1 MTTTNAELIATA
13 TAFKAAM
20 SDANTDAPAPG
31 SILDL
36 WLRTADALEAEERAH
51 GHAAD
56 RVLALSAQLEA
67 ATTITDEQ
75 VERAAKALFSIEEP
89 DRNAFRWNREH
100 PTEGLAWHGY
110 WLDAARAALTA
121 ALTEGERR

>member
-36 WLRTADALEAEERAH
+36 WLRTADALEA
-51 GHAAD
+51 
-56 RVLALSAQLEA
+56 
-67 ATTITDEQ
+67 ATTIAEHMPRLTNKE
-75 VERAAKALFSIEEP
+75 ALVRYPEFNL
-89 DRNAFRWNREH
+89 DGNRTWNA
-100 PTEGLAWHGY
+100 T
-110 WLDAARAALTA
+110 
-121 ALTEGERR
+121 ERRLAFMDGARWATVTMSNPEEAS

>member
-36 WLRTADALEAEERAH
+36 WLRTADALEAATTNL
-51 GHAAD
+51 D
-56 RVLALSAQLEA
+56 RVREARGNHPKCDRHDDEDAVSCGWKSAVLN
-67 ATTITDEQ
+67 ID
-75 VERAAKALFSIEEP
+75 
-89 DRNAFRWNREH
+89 
-100 PTEGLAWHGY
+100 
-110 WLDAARAALTA
+110 A

>member
-36 WLRTADALEAEERAH
+36 WLRTADALEA
-51 GHAAD
+51 
-56 RVLALSAQLEA
+56 
-67 ATTITDEQ
+67 ATTITDLAKMLIPGIQHRDPDELRETE
-75 VERAAKALFSIEEP
+75 ERWATALSNPEE
-89 DRNAFRWNREH
+89 AS
-100 PTEGLAWHGY
+100 
-110 WLDAARAALTA
+110 
-121 ALTEGERR
+121 